1 MRKIEERRHKIYAH
15 INKLNGKIYIGRTG
29 NSLEHRSGTDG
40 NGYKNCNCFWKAI
53 QEYGWNNFEHIILI
67 DNLTKQ
73 ESVLIER
80 ELIYKYQTANTDYG
94 YNISCGNDIVGKEN
108 VTINHRTKRN
118 DNDSRLMAKKPYT
131 TSIDT
136 DASGNFKSACEER
149 GIKMNVI
156 LEAFMRQFAN
166 NEFAVKITKNGIRLE
181 IEEK

>member
-1 MRKIEERRHKIYAH
+1 M
-15 INKLNGKIYIGRTG
+15 
-29 NSLEHRSGTDG
+29 
-40 NGYKNCNCFWKAI
+40 
-53 QEYGWNNFEHIILI
+53 ILS
-67 DNLTKQ
+67 K
-73 ESVLIER
+73 EVR
-80 ELIYKYQTANTDYG
+80 E
-94 YNISCGNDIVGKEN
+94 
-108 VTINHRTKRN
+108 
-118 DNDSRLMAKKPYT
+118 MAKKPYT